1 MAKKFS
7 DLYNQLSPES
17 KKWVEEKVQVEEKKM
32 ALRELREARRITQT
46 QLANNLGIKQP
57 SIAEME
63 KRTDMYVSTLRS
75 LIEGMGGQLDIIA
88 KFPNGDVRIR
98 NFSEI

>member
-7 DLYNQLSPES
+7 DLLAKMP
-17 KKWVEEKVQVEEKKM
+17 KKRLEEISAEADRMEREM
-32 ALRELREARRITQT
+32 ALSELRKARHVTQT
-46 QLANNLGIKQP
+46 QLAERLNIKQP
-57 SIAEME
+57 SVAEME
-63 KRTDMYVSTLRS
+63 KRTDMYVSTLRA

-88 KFPNGDVRIR
+88 KFPNGDVRIK